1 MISGEPRNV
10 KNKKTKM
17 RYTEKMNDRLRTI
30 LLTMLLLAPLCAAH
44 GQVRS
49 DTLSIRFR
57 LDSIR
62 IDMDYAGN
70 GAAWEAF
77 RRRFRESYGS
87 ASPRSLRLDIFSGA
101 SPEGPAEHNRWLGES
116 RGVAIRH
123 LVRQSLGDRIGS
135 VVVHN
140 EAARWDGLYSAVAA
154 SREPWRDEVLRI
166 IELPPT
172 SEQYARDHRELKLR
186 ALRGGTVW
194 PELLS
199 RYLAPLRSGATAIL
213 SWESGRDT
221 IVVRD
226 TVVMV
231 QSIYVNCDSLRQ
243 PVTAAEPPA
252 APLKP
257 RLRQP
262 VWIAKTN
269 LPFLFAGTPNLQVE
283 WSLGHKDKWSL
294 NVEGMW
300 SWWTFRHDD
309 YANQIIYGSVELRR
323 WLGRRWRHH
332 TLSGWHIGLAAG
344 GGYGD
349 LEWEGHGHQ
358 AEVYSGFLNIG
369 WQGRSGRRK
378 QWAFDVGVGLG
389 YAYVTWRRYTGSR
402 LWPVGYEERQTD
414 HLMWRETGKNHFVG
428 PVHLN
433 ISVGYVFPLKDAA
446 WRRARAMERDA
457 RKYDYLHFRDSM
469 IAREKFV
476 KDSLKIA
483 RKHRLEEIEIMPKA
497 ERKAA
502 LAELDAAD
510 RQAKRAAKEARRKA
524 SGDDKAGKLKAKED
538 KRLRKQRLREERE
551 AYRRERR
558 EIREW
563 ARTPEGRMAVRQ
575 LEAEDDSIREREKEE
590 AKIARK
596 QAKIQRKMS
605 RIKAR
610 NDARQQRNLENLK
623 RELEKA
629 DYKYNTG
636 GERQ

>member
-1 MISGEPRNV
+1 
-10 KNKKTKM
+10 M

-30 LLTMLLLAPLCAAH
+30 LLAMLVLAPLCAAH
-44 GQVRS
+44 GQVQS

-101 SPEGPAEHNRWLGES
+101 SPEGPAAHNRWLGES

-135 VVVHN
+135 IVVHN

-194 PELLS
+194 AELLS

-231 QSIYVNCDSLRQ
+231 QPVYVNCDSLRQ
-243 PVTAAEPPA
+243 PVETADSVS
-252 APLKP
+252 P
-257 RLRQP
+257 RRPVLRQP
-262 VWIAKTN
+262 VWILRTN
-269 LPFLFAGTPNLQVE
+269 LPLLGTGTPNLQVE

-294 NVEGMW
+294 NVEGIW
-300 SWWTFRHDD
+300 SWWTFG
-309 YANQIIYGSVELRR
+309 YNAFANQIIYGSVELRR

-332 TLSGWHIGLAAG
+332 TLDGWHIGLGVG

-349 LEWEGHGHQ
+349 VEWRSKGYQ
-358 AEVYSGFLNIG
+358 AEVYSGYLNIG
-369 WQGRSGRRK
+369 WQRRFGRRR
-378 QWAFDVGVGLG
+378 QWAFDAGIGLG
-389 YAYVTWRRYTGSR
+389 FAHIPWRRYDGST
-402 LWPVGYEERQTD
+402 LYPVGREEEHDD
-414 HLMWRETGKNHFVG
+414 HLMWQETSHSNWIGT
-428 PVHLN
+428 PHLN
-433 ISVGYVFPLKDAA
+433 ISLGYVFPQKDAA

-510 RQAKRAAKEARRKA
+510 RQAKRAAREARRKT

-563 ARTPEGRMAVRQ
+563 AKTPEGRMAVRQ

-610 NDARQQRNLENLK
+610 NAARQQRNLENLR